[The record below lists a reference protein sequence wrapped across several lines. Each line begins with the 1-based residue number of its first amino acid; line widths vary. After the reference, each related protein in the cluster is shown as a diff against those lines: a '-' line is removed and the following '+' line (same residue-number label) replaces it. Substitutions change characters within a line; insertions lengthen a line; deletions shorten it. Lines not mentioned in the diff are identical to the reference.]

1 MKPRAGPSLPPP
13 TPAPLAAPRHSLGAS
28 QSMQKLLPRTVRTA
42 CTASAGF
49 WFPSRVCHG
58 GAGET
63 GQPVSREAAPG
74 PHPAPPWL
82 GPPHPPCPW
91 RCGSPA
97 GWRGSGPAR
106 SAPTAPAPPLSR
118 PRSAASARPL
128 PLVPL
133 SPRCSWRLVWGK
145 QPVATADS
153 SPSLLPWLLRGAPLC
168 PGQHPAAQLLP
179 GMPFTSSRE
188 RTFSLLRRR
197 GEFAF

>member
-1 MKPRAGPSLPPP
+1 MALYLRQVHPCAY
-13 TPAPLAAPRHSLGAS
+13 
-28 QSMQKLLPRTVRTA
+28 
-42 CTASAGF
+42 
-49 WFPSRVCHG
+49 
-58 GAGET
+58 E
-63 GQPVSREAAPG
+63 
-74 PHPAPPWL
+74 HPAT
-82 GPPHPPCPW
+82 GTGG
-91 RCGSPA
+91 CGQ
-97 GWRGSGPAR
+97 AR
-106 SAPTAPAPPLSR
+106 AV
-118 PRSAASARPL
+118 SARPL

-197 GEFAF
+197 GEFAFRVGKQEAAGFQLEWTKEWTKPCVLHCPLRPLAAGVAGNMAKLLWLTRRQGGQAKVVL